1 MNKAIGIILAVIV
14 IVGGIYFFT
23 RTPSQDLSDN
33 TQTTDTTQTV
43 STQGRVVFSVTDA
56 AANMSTI
63 SEINMQ
69 ITSVDVHSIVD
80 GWVTVSTT
88 PRTFSLLKLNAEKRS
103 DLLAEVSAN
112 TGTYDQ
118 VRLAVSSVAVIMKDG
133 TTKIAKLPSGVLKIN
148 TTIVVKANDTASVN
162 FDFLASKSLV
172 VTGNGTYIFAPV
184 VKTETRSSA
193 GVTVNANNVV
203 IIVNGRIDNT
213 NSVGMDIDGNVKL
226 DFEVDKTKKIEFNAD
241 GSIKIP
247 GLESSS

>member
-80 GWVTVSTT
+80 G
-88 PRTFSLLKLNAEKRS
+88 
-103 DLLAEVSAN
+103 
-112 TGTYDQ
+112 
-118 VRLAVSSVAVIMKDG
+118 
-133 TTKIAKLPSGVLKIN
+133 
-148 TTIVVKANDTASVN
+148 
-162 FDFLASKSLV
+162 
-172 VTGNGTYIFAPV
+172 
-184 VKTETRSSA
+184 
-193 GVTVNANNVV
+193 
-203 IIVNGRIDNT
+203 
-213 NSVGMDIDGNVKL
+213 
-226 DFEVDKTKKIEFNAD
+226 
-241 GSIKIP
+241 
-247 GLESSS
+247 